1 MKILYIDTTSNYLYS
16 ALLLNDKITGEIRED
31 LGKDLSVFTLDK
43 IKQMLESNN
52 LTPSD
57 IDKILVVN
65 GPGSFTGIRIGVTI
79 AKTLAHSLNKPVTTI
94 SSLEVMAISSNQ
106 ESAFKIPIIDARR
119 GFVYAA
125 IYDSEYNPVLKDKY
139 MSLEALK
146 VAINNLPDTYSI
158 ITNNKIDLDMI
169 ESYEPN
175 FLKIIN
181 KNINKETVNPHSVNP
196 VYLKSTE
203 AEEKQEVEVL

>member
-94 SSLEVMAISSNQ
+94 SSLEAMAISSNQ